1 MLDDAY
7 KLAMKCTQLAD
18 VMEVSDINL
27 QFYVICDN
35 FRYFVCSSRYTNP
48 FDQPFCWTTS
58 SSQDGKALIKEIS
71 NRRVTL
77 EGGRGTVTVM
87 EDQPS
92 FVSIRVNQVHSA
104 AMYFS
109 TMQLCE
115 FSCVY
120 VKSCWIF
127 FWSILM
133 FYISETE
140 ILIVH
145 ELICFMFLLSL
156 SVSSSIRVFRTYNG
170 MNGWTMYSK
179 KWDHCHQIFCCLG
192 CKQHPT
198 NGQPG
203 HSTHQPQFHFGSKCL
218 NWPDAHRQALRNS

>member
-1 MLDDAY
+1 MQKRCILLCPYDPSCPSVFMATALAFIFAFYIEGGAFKFLANYYLKRDMLDDAY

-104 AMYFS
+104 AMYSS

-120 VKSCWIF
+120 LKSCWIF

-133 FYISETE
+133 FHISETE

-145 ELICFMFLLSL
+145 ELICFMFL
-156 SVSSSIRVFRTYNG
+156 
-170 MNGWTMYSK
+170 
-179 KWDHCHQIFCCLG
+179 
-192 CKQHPT
+192 
-198 NGQPG
+198 
-203 HSTHQPQFHFGSKCL
+203 
-218 NWPDAHRQALRNS
+218 